1 MHPSVPRHTDG
12 ADHQD
17 QTHPKARPRIGR
29 INDDSKPHGRHA
41 QRRSTPL
48 PALWARQRV
57 AAVAA
62 RVGKDTPLGAA
73 FDCAYSELAANYRC
87 EYVFKAAVIGQ
98 SLRAEPAAN
107 AIVGLP
113 VFMSIAD
120 VVVVGQKATAFEIK
134 TDLDS
139 FSRLEVQLLSYSRC
153 FEHVCVAV
161 STERA
166 SRALDEVPDHVGVL
180 TVNDQTVVSVRPP
193 GGGYSRLDRA
203 TLFRVL
209 RQGERLAVLQ
219 RQIGYDVDVPNAL
232 LYRRTAELFGGLPI
246 DAAYHE
252 FVVELRGRDAR
263 QRAAM
268 RAARLPDSLT
278 PATAGLVLSGVAWH
292 RLGDLLARPSGQF
305 LSTTGAAA

>member
-1 MHPSVPRHTDG
+1 M
-12 ADHQD
+12 
-17 QTHPKARPRIGR
+17 
-29 INDDSKPHGRHA
+29 
-41 QRRSTPL
+41 
-48 PALWARQRV
+48 
-57 AAVAA
+57 AA
-62 RVGKDTPLGAA
+62 RVDEDTPLGAA
-73 FDCAYSELAANYRC
+73 FDSAYGVLAANYRC

-98 SLRAEPAAN
+98 SLRMEPAAN

-139 FSRLEVQLLSYSRC
+139 FSRLELQLLSYARC
-153 FEHVCVAV
+153 FEHVCVVV

-180 TVNDQTVVSVRPP
+180 TVDDRAVVPVRPP
-193 GGGYSRLDRA
+193 GGGYSRLDMT

-209 RQGERLAVLQ
+209 RQGERLAVLH
-219 RQIGYDVDVPNAL
+219 RQLGYAVDVPNAL
-232 LYRRTAELFGGLPI
+232 LYRRTAELFGGLPLE
-246 DAAYHE
+246 AAYHE

-268 RAARLPDSLT
+268 QAAGLPASLAA
-278 PATAGLVLSGVAWH
+278 ATAGLVLSGVAWH
-292 RLGDLLARPSGQF
+292 RLGDLLARPAGLF
-305 LSTTGAAA
+305 LSAAGEAA